1 MSNGVSRKYE
11 LKRRAERQEETRQR
25 IVDAAI
31 GLHEEEGIKASIS
44 AIAERAGVERPTVY
58 RHFPD
63 MRSIY
68 SACTSSFY
76 ARNPIPDPRPWKAIA
91 DPVERLRTALSAIYA
106 QHRRTEKMITRNIQ
120 LVDAVPEMQE
130 TLAPYRA
137 KWQQIHQILASGWT
151 GNQALI
157 AAAIGHAMGILTWQS
172 LVRVHGL
179 SEEQAVDLMTC
190 MVARCSTGL
199 E

>member
-1 MSNGVSRKYE
+1 MSRKYE

-25 IVDAAI
+25 IVEAALA
-31 GLHEEEGIKASIS
+31 LHEEQGIKAPIS

-76 ARNPIPDPRPWKAIA
+76 TRNPIPDPAPWMEIP
-91 DPVERLRTALSAIYA
+91 DPVERLRTGLKEIYA
-106 QHRRTEKMITRNIQ
+106 QHRRTEKMVTRNIQ
-120 LVDAVPEMQE
+120 LIDTVPEMKE

-137 KWQQIHQILASGWT
+137 RWMRIQQVLATGWNGDHARVT
-151 GNQALI
+151 
-157 AAAIGHAMGILTWQS
+157 AAVGHAIGVLTCQS
-172 LVRVHGL
+172 LVQVQGL
-179 SEEQAVDLMTC
+179 SDAEAVDLMTC
-190 MVARCSTGL
+190 MVAQCAAG
-199 E
+199 